1 MVLTGQ
7 SLRLFEQHLNPGG
20 TMADRPNILIFMPD
34 QLRADCVG
42 CFGNPFVQTPN
53 IDALASRGTRF
64 DNAWA
69 NHPVCGPSRVNLMTG
84 WYPHTRGHRT
94 LTHLLTPEEPNLLK
108 YLKEGGY
115 QVAWAGARGDVFA
128 PGVTEQ
134 STHFSGWTTKPIR
147 KQMGMGPQF
156 AEGSA
161 LYDAFY
167 HGIRASDSNW
177 LDFDEAATQ
186 TAIDWLQSEP
196 GGPWCL
202 WVPLIFPH
210 LPFEVEQSWYDM
222 YAGQPVAPRFSGA
235 GENKPGHHAA
245 IREKLGT
252 NRLSED
258 EWLEITRVYYAMISR
273 VDDQLGRIVSTMDQ
287 HNLTKDTLTYFF
299 TDHGEYLGDFGL
311 VEKWPSGMDRSLLQ
325 NPLIVAGPGVKENVT
340 ASSFVEMVDILPT
353 VLEQAEI
360 PVTHTHFGKSF
371 APLLSD
377 HKVILRD
384 AAFSEG
390 GFTIDEISL
399 FEESG
404 GQYAKKAQLQHDQP
418 ELVGK
423 AIALRNSDYTYVYRL
438 YEQDELYDRTKDPAE
453 TINII
458 DGASLGHIA
467 SEMKDAIL
475 NWLVATTDDIPWQPD
490 PRFPKIKNG
499 QHERFD

>member
-1 MVLTGQ
+1 
-7 SLRLFEQHLNPGG
+7 
-20 TMADRPNILIFMPD
+20 MADRPNILMFMPD

-134 STHFSGWTTKPIR
+134 STHFCGWTTKPVR
-147 KQMGMGPQF
+147 EQMGMGPQF
-156 AEGSA
+156 PEGSA

-167 HGIRASDSNW
+167 HGIRRSNSNW
-177 LDFDEAATQ
+177 IDFDEAATQ
-186 TAIDWLQSEP
+186 TAIDWLESEP

-222 YAGQPVAPRFSGA
+222 YAGDTVTPRFV
-235 GENKPGHHAA
+235 GEGTNKPGHHAA

-252 NRLSED
+252 GRLSEAQ
-258 EWLEITRVYYAMISR
+258 WQEITRTYYAMISR
-273 VDDQLGRIVSTMDQ
+273 VDAQLGRIVSAMDKQ
-287 HNLTKDTLTYFF
+287 NLTQNTLTYFF

-311 VEKWPSGMDRSLLQ
+311 VEKWPSGLDRCLLQ
-325 NPLIVAGPGVKENVT
+325 NPLIVAGPGVKENET

-360 PVTHTHFGKSF
+360 PATHTHFGKSLV
-371 APLLSD
+371 PVLND
-377 HKVILRD
+377 HKIILRGE
-384 AAFSEG
+384 AFSEG

-399 FEESG
+399 FEEAG
-404 GQYAKKAQLQHDQP
+404 GEYAKKAQLQKALP
-418 ELVGK
+418 KLVGK
-423 AIALRNSDYTYVYRL
+423 AISLRTADYTYIYRL
-438 YEQDELYDRTKDPAE
+438 YEQDELYDRIADPNE
-453 TINII
+453 TANII
-458 DGASLGHIA
+458 GTAEQAQVAGEL
-467 SEMKDAIL
+467 KDKIL
-475 NWLVATTDDIPWQPD
+475 HWLVSTTDDIPWQAD
-490 PRFPKIKNG
+490 PRFPKIQHG
-499 QHERFD
+499 QHTQFD